1 MTVNF
6 SDGHLPSFA
15 IFPKPNQNHLPK
27 KHNIFKR
34 EKLEGDKKDN
44 FLIDLAAID
53 MSQEV
58 IVDNDP
64 EKSLNNLLYHTDLL
78 TDRYVPLT
86 KLTNKEFKQTCKPWI
101 TQGIRNSIN
110 RKNKLFKKYIT
121 MKNSTMRDNIH
132 TEYKT
137 LKNRINS
144 LIYHSKKNYYTKYFN
159 QYSNNIKKI
168 WIGIKNIINIKPKD
182 HNSPN
187 CIEVDNELVTDN
199 TDICNNF
206 DKYLTTVADIKF

>member
-1 MTVNF
+1 MTSNLLVPLILIPTKINTKNDTLIDNIFSNQFDSQTISGNLTVNF

-78 TDRYVPLT
+78 TDRYIPLT

-110 RKNKLFKKYIT
+110 RKNNLFKKYIT
-121 MKNSTMRDNIH
+121 MKNSTIRDNIH

-137 LKNRINS
+137 LK
-144 LIYHSKKNYYTKYFN
+144 K
-159 QYSNNIKKI
+159 SNK
-168 WIGIKNIINIKPKD
+168 
-182 HNSPN
+182 
-187 CIEVDNELVTDN
+187 
-199 TDICNNF
+199 
-206 DKYLTTVADIKF
+206 